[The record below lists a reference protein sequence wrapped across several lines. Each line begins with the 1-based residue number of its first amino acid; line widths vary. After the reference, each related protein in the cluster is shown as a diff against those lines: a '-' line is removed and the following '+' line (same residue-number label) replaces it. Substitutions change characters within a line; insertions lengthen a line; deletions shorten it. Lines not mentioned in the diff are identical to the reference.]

1 MSNTK
6 TLNYPGILRA
16 FNKVEES
23 SEIEDKVELL
33 SALSNLIDRAIQK
46 DLEQVRYQNK
56 KFSKSITV
64 TEAEIQQLLTILK
77 ESDIV
82 LYESMPNE
90 QALIANRHNRFSS
103 NSIRGNR
110 YKYKVYSKKDTK

>member
-6 TLNYPGILRA
+6 TLNYPGVLRA
-16 FNKVEES
+16 FNKVEEA

-56 KFSKSITV
+56 SFSKSITI
-64 TEAEIQQLLTILK
+64 TEAEMQLLLTKLK

-82 LYESMPNE
+82 LYENMSNE
-90 QALIANRHNRFSS
+90 QALIANRRYGFSS
-103 NSIRGNR
+103 NIISNKRLKCR
-110 YKYKVYSKKDTK
+110 VYFPKDTK